1 MHMNFRTA
9 FLIALLAVLAI
20 FTAINWNAFVAP
32 TTLSL
37 LFAEVQAPLGLVMLG
52 ITILL
57 AAVFLLY
64 VLSLQT
70 SVLLENRRINKQLE
84 TQRSL
89 ADQSEL
95 SRFTELRSYLQTEL
109 RQIALH
115 QSEQQ
120 AALNMRLD
128 ALQLELGERLS
139 NTENAVAAQVGELD
153 DRLQRSGAHVPPP
166 FENP

>member
-64 VLSLQT
+64 
-70 SVLLENRRINKQLE
+70 
-84 TQRSL
+84 
-89 ADQSEL
+89 
-95 SRFTELRSYLQTEL
+95 
-109 RQIALH
+109 
-115 QSEQQ
+115 
-120 AALNMRLD
+120 
-128 ALQLELGERLS
+128 
-139 NTENAVAAQVGELD
+139 
-153 DRLQRSGAHVPPP
+153 
-166 FENP
+166 